1 MPPEAGWTRRDT
13 AIAAGAALASGLPR
27 ALLRGRALVD
37 IDAFLLAL
45 GARSFDFASYHPH
58 PPYHPLSMAAT
69 KVLAPWLGPAAALTW
84 LSVVAVAVL
93 AAAVYAVGR
102 GLAGRAVGSYAAALV
117 GLSPLVTENGG
128 VSLTYASEAAA
139 TAVVAALALHA
150 RRSPTMRTWAL
161 LGAAASVA
169 VGLRP
174 SAAIAAGPL
183 LLWATWGRWR
193 GLGAA
198 AAAGAAATVAWLV
211 PTLLAGGGWGD
222 FQYGNRYQ
230 TRVFVLHDPVWE
242 GGWEAARNHLA
253 WLAHHLR
260 AELPWLLAVGLVAL
274 CASLPLWLRRGP
286 HRGFL
291 LAWAGPT
298 LLFYGLVYG
307 GWPLFHAGYALAL
320 LPPAV
325 VAGAVALRNVH
336 AAVREA
342 VDERGLRA
350 AAAVVLAAIAVLPMA
365 WPAGWG
371 ERLEPRREAD
381 AWHAGLAG
389 LEEALPPDRTALL
402 GSYAIHW
409 ALLEHPAYLTWVV
422 GVSVGEDGLAW
433 RQVQEVRGGV
443 ADQAYFDDVRDG
455 PHDPPH
461 PIPDW
466 VQEVALIEGH
476 PRDAGATVTAAA
488 AKRIVEL
495 PGGARLVVLD
505 ARSAATVEELVRG
518 HGQPF
523 PVAGRAWPP

>member
-1 MPPEAGWTRRDT
+1 M
-13 AIAAGAALASGLPR
+13 ASGLPR
-27 ALLRGRALVD
+27 ALLRGRSPID

-45 GARSFDFASYHPH
+45 GARSFDFAAYHPH

-69 KVLAPWLGPAAALTW
+69 KALAPWLGPAAALTW
-84 LSVVAVAVL
+84 LSITAVAVL

-102 GLAGRAVGSYAAALV
+102 GLGGRVVGLYAAALV
-117 GLSPLVTENGG
+117 GLSPLVTQNGG

-150 RRSPTMRTWAL
+150 RGSPTVRAWAL

-183 LLWATWGRWR
+183 LLWATWRRWR
-193 GLGAA
+193 GLGVAA
-198 AAAGAAATVAWLV
+198 AVGAGATLAWLV
-211 PTLLAGGGWGD
+211 PTLVAGGGWGD

-242 GGWEAARNHLA
+242 GGWDAARNHLA

-260 AELPWLLAVGLVAL
+260 AELPWLGAVGLVAL
-274 CASLPLWLRRGP
+274 CACLPLWLRRGP
-286 HRGFL
+286 HRGLL

-307 GWPLFHAGYALAL
+307 GWPLFHSGYALAL

-336 AAVREA
+336 AAVRDA

-350 AAAVVLAAIAVLPMA
+350 AAAVVLAAMA
-365 WPAGWG
+365 LSPLSWASAWD
-371 ERLEPRREAD
+371 ERLADRRAAD
-381 AWHAGLAG
+381 AWQDSMAG
-389 LEEALPPDRTALL
+389 LEEALPPERTALL

-409 ALLEHPAYLTWVV
+409 ALLEHPAYLSWVV
-422 GVSVGEDGLAW
+422 GVSVREDGLAW
-433 RQVQEVRGGV
+433 LQVQQVRGGV

-466 VQEVALIEGH
+466 VQEIALIEGH
-476 PRDAGATVTAAA
+476 PGDAGGSVTDAAP
-488 AKRIVEL
+488 KRVVDL

-505 ARSAATVEELVRG
+505 ARAASTVEELVRG
-518 HGQPF
+518 NGEPF